1 MCLFAKG
8 WTHRIPFFLAWIE
21 LFVLICHLHCAAP
34 LQIWYIF
41 SVQWIS
47 SLLDSSIYPV
57 QLQTIYAMVPW
68 KKTQQKKIYFICLFI
83 YVCTFG
89 VCVLCVLA
97 FHINNG
103 IRFIKAKKYGPI
115 KLLYTVSNYSCM
127 HIIHVI
133 NYLRIYKEQL
143 FCRKIG
149 DTCHAQ
155 YTTPYTH
162 CSKRMACGSVHSRY
176 IHTVHVLYNDGK
188 FSPVPIL
195 WQFVYGAFF
204 TFWIFVSLS
213 LTHSCSWFWI

>member
-1 MCLFAKG
+1 M
-8 WTHRIPFFLAWIE
+8 
-21 LFVLICHLHCAAP
+21 
-34 LQIWYIF
+34 
-41 SVQWIS
+41 
-47 SLLDSSIYPV
+47 
-57 QLQTIYAMVPW
+57 
-68 KKTQQKKIYFICLFI
+68 QQKKIYFICLFI

-155 YTTPYTH
+155 YTTQHTHTAQKEWHVVQYTADIYIPFTYFITMENF
-162 CSKRMACGSVHSRY
+162 RRFRFCGNLFTALFSRFEFLSRFRLL
-176 IHTVHVLYNDGK
+176 ILVLDFEYNLC
-188 FSPVPIL
+188 I
-195 WQFVYGAFF
+195 
-204 TFWIFVSLS
+204 
-213 LTHSCSWFWI
+213 